1 MQKYSIHFEISQGRK
16 TKNGMLVPT
25 NYNFWEPLLSHF
37 RIDCWIDE
45 VDKINI

>member
-25 NYNFWEPLLSHF
+25 NYNFGDHYHLIF
-37 RIDCWIDE
+37 
-45 VDKINI
+45 